1 MANTS
6 RPPGANIQ
14 EINSLEKAPGISI
27 GSNIQKNFSF
37 AILLGA
43 STRKTGLLQKANT
56 NIRLHYIATK
66 TTTATS
72 TANKE
77 PWSTR
82 SLCNEAPLPFA
93 VLEPPWLNPV
103 DVEFELVLVEDEEL
117 KLGFDWAEPPDP
129 DPPFWPGML
138 SELSEAEEE
147 AAVPDADDVELPA
160 VMLVPVASNELKM
173 VELPV
178 ISTVLLV
185 AATSV

>member
-14 EINSLEKAPGISI
+14 EVNSLEKAPGISI
-27 GSNIQKNFSF
+27 GSNIQKKIFFCYSS
-37 AILLGA
+37 GCQYK
-43 STRKTGLLQKANT
+43 KTGLLQNANT

-103 DVEFELVLVEDEEL
+103 DVEFELVLDEDEEL
-117 KLGFDWAEPPDP
+117 KLGFD
-129 DPPFWPGML
+129 
-138 SELSEAEEE
+138 
-147 AAVPDADDVELPA
+147 
-160 VMLVPVASNELKM
+160 
-173 VELPV
+173 
-178 ISTVLLV
+178 
-185 AATSV
+185 